1 MPLVTGVVVDSTGKK
16 DSRDWRVWSP
26 TYAQSATGE
35 VVSTRVR
42 TINVTAGLFR
52 AVIDPGVVVLE
63 NPDGKRWTVTV
74 PETDIDLWDLIALA
88 AGLPPETPQ
97 GAIQNVVWEYLETH
111 PIEAGPEGDSAYEVA
126 VANGFVGTEAEWL
139 ASLVGPQGEQGEQ
152 GIQGEQGVQG
162 PPGADGTGSGDM
174 TKAVYDP
181 NNVSGNAFS
190 QDNMVDGTANKNYT
204 ATEKSKLSGIANN
217 ATANDTDAN
226 LKNRA
231 NHTGT
236 QPASTISDFNTAAD
250 ARISAAALQATSQKN
265 QPNGYAGL
273 DSSALIPASLLP
285 SYVDDVLEYA
295 NAGSL
300 PGTGATGKIYV
311 ALDTGKI
318 YRWSGSAYVE
328 ISPSPGSTDAVP
340 EGSTNLYYTNARAD
354 GRIASAVGVSVQ
366 GYNANTT
373 QLGNATTGTGSIVR
387 ATSPTLVTPAL
398 GTPASGNL
406 ANCTFPTL
414 NQSTTGNAAT
424 ATQLATAR
432 NINGV
437 AFNGTADITV
447 ADSTKQPRVETV
459 NTVGTSGSAQTIP
472 DPATGATMSHIT
484 LTANCTLTFPTAA
497 AGKSFTLAL
506 AQDATGSRT
515 VTWPTIKWP
524 GGTTPTLTTT
534 ASKVDRF
541 TFVCDDGTNW
551 IGFTAGLNF

>member
-1 MPLVTGVVVDSTGKK
+1 M
-16 DSRDWRVWSP
+16 WSP

-387 ATSPTLVTPAL
+387 ATSNDQNLWMTL
-398 GTPASGNL
+398 GG
-406 ANCTFPTL
+406 
-414 NQSTTGNAAT
+414 AA
-424 ATQLATAR
+424 
-432 NINGV
+432 
-437 AFNGTADITV
+437 
-447 ADSTKQPRVETV
+447 
-459 NTVGTSGSAQTIP
+459 
-472 DPATGATMSHIT
+472 
-484 LTANCTLTFPTAA
+484 
-497 AGKSFTLAL
+497 
-506 AQDATGSRT
+506 
-515 VTWPTIKWP
+515 
-524 GGTTPTLTTT
+524 
-534 ASKVDRF
+534 
-541 TFVCDDGTNW
+541 
-551 IGFTAGLNF
+551 